1 MRQLL
6 AVKPLGEDGNAPGG
20 DRAFD
25 ARRYGMATAWT
36 GPLETTVKPSLDK
49 RCS

>member
-1 MRQLL
+1 MRRLL
-6 AVKPLGEDGNAPGG
+6 APKPLMNMRTPPGG

-36 GPLETTVKPSLDK
+36 GPFETTVVPSLDK